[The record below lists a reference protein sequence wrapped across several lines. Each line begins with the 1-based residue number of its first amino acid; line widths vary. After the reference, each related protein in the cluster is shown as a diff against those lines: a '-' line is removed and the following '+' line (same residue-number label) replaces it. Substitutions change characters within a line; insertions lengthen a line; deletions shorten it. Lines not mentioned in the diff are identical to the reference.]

1 MTPDRLL
8 LNIHLQNR
16 VRMSKVNL
24 PMGTSRTKWLNDCIA
39 QRLDRDYPETIG
51 IVAELPP
58 EKIEVVAPSWEEVKK
73 AAARTLPENFE
84 GAYCLHCKGT
94 LAYNVKLKEHK
105 KLGAASPGLEALLE
119 ELFVKAGEALS
130 DERKA
135 EILEV
140 HRQKQMEAVKGSKM
154 EDYSE
159 IPDDVKGHPIKYAA
173 WDAKRQAF
181 LTGQA
186 VEAPQDDGERMMQME
201 GLAPAA
207 APDADFW
214 GEDEADKVRALV
226 KRHTR

>member
-24 PMGTSRTKWLNDCIA
+24 PMGTSRTKWINDCIS

-51 IVAELPP
+51 MAEAPPP
-58 EKIEVVAPSWEEVKK
+58 EKVEAVPSWEDVKK
-73 AAARTLPENFE
+73 AARAALPENFE

-105 KLGAASPGLEALLE
+105 KLGAASPGLEYLLE
-119 ELFVKAGEALS
+119 DLFVKAGEALS
-130 DERKA
+130 EERKA
-135 EILEV
+135 EILKA
-140 HRQKQMEAVKGSKM
+140 HAQKKLGAVKESKM

-159 IPDDVKGHPIKYAA
+159 IPDDVKGHPVKYAA

-181 LTGQA
+181 LAGQA
-186 VEAPQDDGERMMQME
+186 AQAPQDDGERMMQME
-201 GLAPAA
+201 GLTPAA
-207 APDADFW
+207 ASDADFW